1 MRSTPSA
8 IHEDPAPWLGEQSAR
23 GTLLRDLLGGAA
35 DLPAI
40 TDVLPAVIAS
50 VDANLPGADSS
61 FMGEWGL
68 EQASQQLVILV
79 DGLGLNLLESRMGH
93 APTLRAHRQQMWMA
107 RTILPSTTAAAI
119 TSFGTGA
126 LPGQTRMVGYSVAH
140 NDTTMNLLAFA
151 EGINVHAW
159 QPVPTLFERLSHAGV
174 EAVVISPPTFAS
186 SGLTQAALRG
196 SRHRGAVSLTDR
208 INAALNELRKG
219 TQLVYLYW
227 SEIDHVGH
235 KYGAHCPE
243 WTAALEEFDAG
254 LKTLLRHL
262 PTGVQTVLTADHGMI
277 DIAQHNIV
285 DLADTPQLAEGVRI
299 IAGETR
305 ALHVHAHPGCGD
317 AVRERWADVLGA
329 RARVFAPDEAAHIL
343 GEGPGVE
350 VVGDAFV
357 LMSDH
362 YGVVDSRIQSPGA
375 ISLVGVH
382 GSYTDDEILIPIIRL
397 S

>member
-1 MRSTPSA
+1 MAESAQHSASGGVSDLSFPSA
-8 IHEDPAPWLGEQSAR
+8 V
-23 GTLLRDLLGGAA
+23 LRDLIGGLA
-35 DLPAI
+35 DLPSI
-40 TDVLPAVIAS
+40 TDVLPAVIACLDPS
-50 VDANLPGADSS
+50 LPGANTT
-61 FMGEWGL
+61 FVGEWGL
-68 EQASQQLVILV
+68 QHAPQQLVILV
-79 DGLGLNLLESRMGH
+79 DGLGVNLLESRMGH
-93 APTLRAHRQQMWMA
+93 APTLRAHRHTIRMA

-119 TSFGTGA
+119 SSFGTGA

-151 EGINVHAW
+151 EGVNIRAW
-159 QPVPTLFERLSHAGV
+159 QPVPTLFERLSLAGV
-174 EAVVISPPTFAS
+174 ESVVISPPTFAS

-196 SRHRGAVSLTDR
+196 SRHHGAVGLLDR
-208 INAALNELRKG
+208 VNAAVNELRQG

-254 LKTLLRHL
+254 LKTLLRQL

-277 DIAQHNIV
+277 DIAQHNIL
-285 DLADTPQLAEGVRI
+285 DLAHTSTLAEGVRV

-305 ALHVHAHPGCGD
+305 ALHVHAQPGCGQ
-317 AVRERWADVLGA
+317 AVRERWAHYLGDK
-329 RARVFAPDEAAHIL
+329 ARVFSPEEAAQIL
-343 GEGPGVE
+343 GQGVGVE
-350 VVGDAFV
+350 VVGDALV

-362 YGVVDSRIQSPGA
+362 FGVVDSRIQSPGA

-382 GSYTDDEILIPIIRL
+382 GSYTDDEILIPVIRL